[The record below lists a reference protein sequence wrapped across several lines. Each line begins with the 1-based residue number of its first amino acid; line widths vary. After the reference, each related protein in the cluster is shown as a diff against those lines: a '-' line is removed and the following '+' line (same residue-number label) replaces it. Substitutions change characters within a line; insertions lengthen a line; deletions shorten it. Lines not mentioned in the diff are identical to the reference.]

1 MVPNDVTGTKQ
12 VQNIE
17 LRQGEVETADVILL
31 GKTNR
36 KNLINK
42 SSLLKYLRLV

>member
-1 MVPNDVTGTKQ
+1 MVANDVTWTKQ

-17 LRQGEVETADVILL
+17 LRPGEVQTADVILL
-31 GKTNR
+31 VKTNR
-36 KNLINK
+36 INLINK